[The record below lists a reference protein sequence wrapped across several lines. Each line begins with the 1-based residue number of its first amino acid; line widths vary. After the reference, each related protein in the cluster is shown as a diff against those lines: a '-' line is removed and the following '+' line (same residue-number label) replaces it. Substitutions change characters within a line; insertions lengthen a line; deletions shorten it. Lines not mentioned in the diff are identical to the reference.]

1 MRPRTPEPVA
11 VGLLLGYA
19 ADQLLGDPRRHHP
32 VAGFG
37 TLASRLERR
46 TWAPRRS
53 AGVAHE
59 AVLVGSTIAVAIG
72 LARLPRS
79 VQPVLAAAAT
89 WAVLGG
95 RSLDREARA
104 VGSLLAGDDLDGA
117 RRRVRNL
124 VGRDPWSLDAGG
136 VARATVES
144 VAENCADAVVAPL
157 FWGAVAG
164 LPGLLGYRAVN
175 TLDAMVGH
183 RTARYREF
191 GWAAA
196 RLDDAAN
203 WLPARATV
211 GVTAVVAAVRERSWA
226 AADRVV
232 ATVRRDAGQHPS
244 PNAGPVEAAWAA
256 ALGVRLGGSNVYDG
270 SAEHRGILGSGP
282 DVTIGDI
289 APAATL
295 LRQVGLTSALA
306 AVGLRLALRGRRR
319 GLRR

>member
-1 MRPRTPEPVA
+1 M
-11 VGLLLGYA
+11 LLGYA
-19 ADQLLGDPRRHHP
+19 ADQLLGDPGRHHP

-37 TLASRLERR
+37 TLATRLEGR

-59 AVLVGSTIAVAIG
+59 AVLVGSTVAVALG
-72 LARLPRS
+72 LGRLPRP
-79 VQPVLAAAAT
+79 VQPVLVAAAT

-104 VGSLLAGDDLDGA
+104 VGTLLADGDLEGA
-117 RRRVRNL
+117 RQRVRNL
-124 VGRDPWSLDAGG
+124 VGRDPWSLDADG

-157 FWGAVAG
+157 LWGAVAG

-183 RTARYREF
+183 RTARYHEF

-211 GVTAVVAAVRERSWA
+211 GITALVAAARERSWT

-270 SAEHRGILGSGP
+270 SAEDRGILGSGP
-282 DVTIGDI
+282 HVTARDI
-289 APAATL
+289 VPASAL
-295 LRQVGLTSALA
+295 LRQVGLASALT
-306 AVGLRLALRGRRR
+306 AVGLRLALRDRRR
-319 GLRR
+319 RQRH